1 VDTPE
6 ERLKKADGFHKLA
19 LELKRAVVA
28 RLGLASVSLYL
39 HAAVHHF
46 PGMIREHGSLQRYS
60 CESLERINSE
70 AKRTH
75 TNRWTQPR
83 QVKAARATKHA
94 RLAYLQIVR
103 AATLRRRFRQI
114 SPLGGSKGNVQLMV
128 KKRDFFRARE

>member
-1 VDTPE
+1 VDTAE

-46 PGMIREHGSLQRYS
+46 PAMIRAHGSLQRYS

-83 QVKAARATKHA
+83 KVKAALGMKHA

-103 AATLRRRFRQI
+103 TATLRRKFRQI
-114 SPLGGSKGNVQLMV
+114 SPVGGSKGNVQLMI
-128 KKRDFFRARE
+128 KKRDFFRTRE

>member
-1 VDTPE
+1 MDTPE
-6 ERLKKADGFHKLA
+6 VRLEKAEGFHKLA

-39 HAAVHHF
+39 HAAVHHL
-46 PGMIREHGSLQRYS
+46 PGMIRAHGSLQRYS

-75 TNRWTQPR
+75 TNRWTQAR
-83 QVKAARATKHA
+83 QVKAVVGKKHA

-103 AATLRRRFRQI
+103 TATLRRKFRQI
-114 SPLGGSKGNVQLMV
+114 SPVGGSKDNVQLMV